1 MIAFHN
7 SLVGNNE
14 GRYEM
19 TKAIV
24 EIEHLMAPILDGMDS
39 KLRPRPCFVGRGRG
53 VLSIRPSRCLW
64 WSRVRRNEAAT
75 PNQGG

>member
-39 KLRPRPCFVGRGRG
+39 KLRPRPRFVGRGRDLFIGG
-53 VLSIRPSRCLW
+53 VL
-64 WSRVRRNEAAT
+64 RV
-75 PNQGG
+75 PG

>member
-24 EIEHLMAPILDGMDS
+24 EIEHLTAPILDGMDS
-39 KLRPRPCFVGRGRG
+39 KLRPRPRFPGRGPG
-53 VLSIRPSRCLW
+53 GLGAPAPSML
-64 WSRVRRNEAAT
+64 VVE
-75 PNQGG
+75 